1 MLEINPDH
9 PIINRL
15 QEMFAADAE
24 NPKLTEW
31 YQVLVDQSLL
41 AEGSEVKDPASY
53 VNRINRFLVDVLN
66 KG

>member
-15 QEMFAADAE
+15 QEMFTADAE

-31 YQVLVDQSLL
+31 YQILVDQSLL

-66 KG
+66 KD